1 MIWGPKLETL
11 IERMQFERVV
21 GQEYSKMWKE
31 EPISNHWQFFK
42 DNNDQLRFKSNVRC
56 VASMFI
62 EKKRQGNKQTNVP
75 LSTVFS
81 LYFAS
86 SFFSELD
93 NTEAAT
99 GSVL

>member
-1 MIWGPKLETL
+1 
-11 IERMQFERVV
+11 
-21 GQEYSKMWKE
+21 MWKE
-31 EPISNHWQFFK
+31 ELISNHWQFFK

-56 VASMFI
+56 VASMSI

-86 SFFSELD
+86 SLFLELD